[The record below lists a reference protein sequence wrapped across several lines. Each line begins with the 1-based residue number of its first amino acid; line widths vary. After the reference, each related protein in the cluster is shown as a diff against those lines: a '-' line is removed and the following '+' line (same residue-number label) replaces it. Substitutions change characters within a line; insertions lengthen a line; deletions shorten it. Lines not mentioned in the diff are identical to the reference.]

1 MAKQFT
7 DIADLHNVLRT
18 RFLRFRFL
26 LGGYSVAHINK
37 HKQGKK
43 LLCREENKVFIQQPT
58 SFQNYADVLKELGYP
73 IKLEFTS
80 IFPPEGGDLQRL
92 PNIIGNKQKEEC
104 WIGIAPFAAHAGK
117 IYPQEK
123 MELVIR
129 KLTEQHPSWRLFLF
143 GGGKEEIE
151 VIVGL
156 RNIHN
161 VYVWQVSL
169 KG

>member
-1 MAKQFT
+1 MYSALVSFAFVFSLVAILWHISINISKVRNCFVGKR
-7 DIADLHNVLRT
+7 I
-18 RFLRFRFL
+18 RFSYNSPHPFR
-26 LGGYSVAHINK
+26 
-37 HKQGKK
+37 
-43 LLCREENKVFIQQPT
+43 
-58 SFQNYADVLKELGYP
+58 NYADVLKELGYP

-92 PNIIGNKQKEEC
+92 PNIIGKKQKEEC

-117 IYPQEK
+117 MYPQDK

-151 VIVGL
+151 VL
-156 RNIHN
+156 NR
-161 VYVWQVSL
+161 WATQVSTMFMCG
-169 KG
+169 KCP